1 MKVDFLK
8 RLQSEV
14 LVSDGAMGT
23 MLQTAGYTP
32 NACPEKWGIENTDKL
47 QHIHRGYL
55 DAGADILLTNTFG
68 GNTFKLQKYNL
79 SEQVHTINQ
88 RAAEIAVDVAGDKA
102 YVAGDIG
109 PTGEFLE
116 PIGQVTESACYE
128 AFAEQA
134 EGLKAGGVDVIIIET
149 MMALNEIQI
158 AIKAAKET
166 ELPVIAS
173 MAFTVVKDGFRT
185 IMGVAPK
192 EAATGMIEAGAD
204 VIGANCGDV
213 MIADMPA
220 LIAELRLYVGCTST
234 GQPTSHFYVGCGA
247 DTYIIIQPNA
257 GRPQLIEG
265 KTVFLQSPQ
274 DIAAGVDAALA
285 AGANIIGGCCGTTP
299 EHIRQIAHKVKG

>member
-47 QHIHRGYL
+47 QHIHRSYL

-79 SEQVHTINQ
+79 SEQVYTINQ

-134 EGLKAGGVDVIIIET
+134 AALKAGGVDVIIIET

-173 MAFTVVKDGFRT
+173 MAFTRVKDGFRT

-192 EAATGMIEAGAD
+192 EAATGMIGAGAD
-204 VIGANCGDV
+204 VIGTNCGDV

-220 LIAELRLYVGCTST
+220 LIAELRLYVGC
-234 GQPTSHFYVGCGA
+234 GA

-257 GRPQLIEG
+257 GRPQLVEG

-274 DIAAGVDAALA
+274 DIASGVDAALA

>member
-32 NACPEKWGIENTDKL
+32 NTCPEKWGIENTDKL
-47 QHIHRGYL
+47 QHIHRSYL

-88 RAAEIAVDVAGDKA
+88 RAAEIAVDIAGDKA

-149 MMALNEIQI
+149 MTALNEIQI

-166 ELPVIAS
+166 GLPVIAS

-185 IMGVAPK
+185 IMGVAPR

-213 MIADMPA
+213 MMAEMPA
-220 LIAELRLYVGCTST
+220 LIAELRLYVGCA
-234 GQPTSHFYVGCGA
+234 A

-274 DIAAGVDAALA
+274 DIASGVDAVLT